1 MVLILLPGAG
11 GWGGDGGGRG
21 QRGGW
26 VEVGVEI
33 GEFGRGARGQRQLV
47 DRSRG

>member
-1 MVLILLPGAG
+1 MGRGRWAQRG
-11 GWGGDGGGRG
+11 GGGRG
-21 QRGGW
+21 QWGGW
-26 VEVGVEI
+26 VEVGVGV